1 METDTLVNVI
11 TIILAIGN
19 FVCLYSIS
27 RKKSYN
33 EEKGK
38 NLATKEDIADITQRI
53 ESVKGSYNKALEAHK
68 IELQKEFE
76 SYKYINELCNSI
88 DKELLRKLVSCKK
101 EMENDFRIHRDND
114 NYGTCESSIKSLY
127 NYLKTY
133 DVRYKHNKIV
143 KLIFEHY
150 EKIESLHKYYEED
163 CGPFDMPE
171 YMQELGKIHSYV
183 DQLLASFLPK
193 LQLKPEA

>member
-1 METDTLVNVI
+1 MDINIFINVI
-11 TIILAIGN
+11 TIILAVGN
-19 FVCLYSIS
+19 FICLYNIS
-27 RKKSYN
+27 RKKAYN

-88 DKELLRKLVSCKK
+88 DKELLRKLVLCKK

-114 NYGTCESSIKSLY
+114 DYGTCEPAIKSLY

-133 DVRYKHNKIV
+133 DVRYKHNKTV

-150 EKIESLHKYYEED
+150 EKIESLHEYYEED
-163 CGPFDMPE
+163 CGPFDTPQ
-171 YMQELGKIHSYV
+171 YMKELGKIHSYV